1 MKVVSMVDMKLLSKL
16 TESFGIPGY
25 EHEVAG
31 IMVEEFRKA
40 GYKAE
45 IDAFGNVIARS
56 SATKKKPLML
66 GAHMDEIGLLVKYIN
81 EKGFIRFVKVGGID
95 NRALVNQRV
104 VLETSKGRIYGV
116 IGNKPP
122 HMQKAEDMKS
132 AIDNKSLF
140 IDIGAKNRKDAE
152 KMGVNIGD
160 PICFDIST
168 KVLNG
173 KLVTGKALDNRV
185 GCYVLL
191 ELARKLKNRNVVLVG
206 TTQEEVSTF
215 GKGAMVAAYNLEPS
229 AFIAVDT
236 SIAGDHP
243 EMSEDESLIHLGKG
257 PALCLVEAGGRG
269 NFADAKL
276 KQASIEVAKKNK
288 IPFQIEVI
296 EGGATDAASVYG
308 ERGGIPSIA
317 VCVPTRYI
325 HSNVAVCALDDIEKT
340 TSYLVKFVEALV

>member
-1 MKVVSMVDMKLLSKL
+1 MVDMQLLCKL
-16 TESFGIPGY
+16 TESFGVPGN
-25 EHEVAG
+25 EQEIAK
-31 IMVEEFRKA
+31 IMSAEFRKA
-40 GYKAE
+40 GYRAE
-45 IDAFGNVIARS
+45 IDRFGNVIAR
-56 SATKKKPLML
+56 APGCRKKPVML
-66 GAHMDEIGLLVKYIN
+66 GAHMDEIGMLVKFVN

-95 NRALVNQRV
+95 NRVLVNQRV
-104 VLETSKGRIYGV
+104 VIQTEKGPIYGV

-152 KMGVNIGD
+152 KMGVRIGD
-160 PICFDIST
+160 AVAFDIST
-168 KVLNG
+168 KLLNG

-191 ELARKLKNRNVVLVG
+191 EIARRVKGRNVVLVG
-206 TTQEEVSTF
+206 TAQEEVSTF

-229 AFIAVDT
+229 VFIAVDT

-243 EMSEDESLIHLGKG
+243 EMSEDEALIQLNKG
-257 PALCLVEAGGRG
+257 PAICLVEAGGRG
-269 NFADAKL
+269 NVADAQL
-276 KQASIEVAKKNK
+276 KNISVSVAKKAK
-288 IPFQIEVI
+288 VPYQLEVI

-317 VCVPTRYI
+317 ICVPTRYI

-340 TSYLVKFVEALV
+340 ANYLVKLVEELA

>member
-1 MKVVSMVDMKLLSKL
+1 MVDMKLLTRL
-16 TESFGIPGY
+16 TEAFGVPGY
-25 EHEVAG
+25 EGEIAG
-31 IMVEEFRKA
+31 IMVEEFKKA
-40 GYKAE
+40 GYKAS
-45 IDAFGNVIARS
+45 IDNFGNVIARS
-56 SATKKKPLML
+56 PRAGKKPLML
-66 GAHMDEIGLLVKYIN
+66 GAHMDEIGMLVKYVN
-81 EKGFIRFVKVGGID
+81 EKGFVRFVKVGGID
-95 NRALVNQRV
+95 NRVLVNQRV
-104 VLETSKGRIYGV
+104 VIQTEKGRLYGV

-122 HMQKAEDMKS
+122 HMQKAEEMKA

-152 KMGVNIGD
+152 KMGIRIGD
-160 PICFDIST
+160 PISFDIST

-185 GCYVLL
+185 GCYILL
-191 ELARKLKNRNVVLVG
+191 ELAKRLKGKNVVLVG

-215 GKGAMVAAYNLEPS
+215 GKGAMIAAYNLEPS

-276 KQASIEVAKKNK
+276 KQASIDAAKKNK

-317 VCVPTRYI
+317 ICVPTRYI
-325 HSNVAVCALDDIEKT
+325 HSNVAVCAMDDIDKT
-340 TSYLVKFVEALV
+340 TNYLVKFVEAIA

>member
-1 MKVVSMVDMKLLSKL
+1 MVDMDLLCKL
-16 TESFGIPGY
+16 TESFGVPG
-25 EHEVAG
+25 HEEQIAK
-31 IMVEEFRKA
+31 IMSDEFRKA
-40 GYKAE
+40 GYKVE
-45 IDAFGNVIARS
+45 IDRFGNVIARS
-56 SATKKKPLML
+56 PGAKKKPLML
-66 GAHMDEIGLLVKYIN
+66 GAHMDEIGMLVKFIN
-81 EKGFIRFVKVGGID
+81 DKGFIRFVKIGGID
-95 NRALVNQRV
+95 NRVLVNQRV
-104 VLETSKGRIYGV
+104 VIQTEQGPIYGV

-122 HMQKAEDMKS
+122 HMQKAEDMKM

-140 IDIGAKNRKDAE
+140 IDIGAKDKKDAD
-152 KMGVNIGD
+152 KMGVKIGD
-160 PICFDIST
+160 PISFDLST
-168 KVLNG
+168 KMLNK

-191 ELARKLKNRNVVLVG
+191 DIARRVKNKNVVLVG
-206 TTQEEVSTF
+206 TAQEEISTF

-243 EMSEDESLIHLGKG
+243 EMSEDEALIHIGKG

-269 NFADAKL
+269 NFADTILRQRCISA
-276 KQASIEVAKKNK
+276 AKKSK
-288 IPFQIEVI
+288 IPYQLEVI

-325 HSNVAVCALDDIEKT
+325 HSNVAVCSLEDMEKT
-340 TSYLVKFVEALV
+340 SNYLVKLAEELA

>member
-1 MKVVSMVDMKLLSKL
+1 MVDMKLLSKL
-16 TESFGIPGY
+16 TEAFGVPGC
-25 EHEVAG
+25 EGEIAG
-31 IMVEEFRKA
+31 MMAEELKKA
-40 GYKAE
+40 GYKTE
-45 IDAFGNVIARS
+45 IDRFGNVIARS
-56 SATKKKPLML
+56 PAARKKPLML
-66 GAHMDEIGLLVKYIN
+66 GAHMDEIGMLVKYIN
-81 EKGFIRFVKVGGID
+81 EKGFVRFVKVGGID
-95 NRALVNQRV
+95 NRVLVNQRV
-104 VLETSKGRIYGV
+104 VIETEKGRLYGV

-122 HMQKAEDMKS
+122 HMQKAEDMKN

-140 IDIGAKNRKDAE
+140 IDMGAKNRKDAE
-152 KMGVNIGD
+152 KMGVKIGD
-160 PICFDIST
+160 PISFDITT

-173 KLVTGKALDNRV
+173 RLVTGKALDNRV

-191 ELARKLKNRNVVLVG
+191 ELAQKLKHKNVVLVG

-215 GKGAMVAAYNLEPS
+215 GKGAMIAAYNLEPS

-269 NFADAKL
+269 NVADTKL
-276 KQASIEVAKKNK
+276 KQTSIAVAKKSK
-288 IPFQIEVI
+288 IPYQIEVI

-317 VCVPTRYI
+317 ICVPTRYI
-325 HSNVAVCALDDIEKT
+325 HSNVAVCAIDDIEKT
-340 TSYLVKFVEALV
+340 TAYLAKLVDALC